1 RPQQEDG
8 RAGRRHAGAGRARA
22 RAHGELRMKIGLGTA
37 APLAL
42 ATTAAAEP
50 LRRLPGTVPRAL
62 AAMTPAGRAPADL
75 RLEHVT
81 VFLGI
86 RHRRALDALIAAQ
99 QDRRSPLFHR
109 WLAASEIAD
118 RFGPR
123 RGAYERVRRWFVAH
137 GFQVVRDSQ
146 FRTALVVAGTAAQ
159 VERALDRGHRAQQ
172 LPGQRRGA
180 FL

>member
-22 RAHGELRMKIGLGTA
+22 RAHGELRMKIGLATA
-37 APLAL
+37 ALLAL
-42 ATTAAAEP
+42 PAAAAAEP

-81 VFLGI
+81 VFLGL
-86 RHRRALDALIAAQ
+86 RHRRAFEALIAAQ

-109 WLAASEIAD
+109 WLGEAEIAD
-118 RFGPR
+118 LFGQR
-123 RGAYERVRRWFVAH
+123 RVEYERARDWFVA
-137 GFQVVRDSQ
+137 S
-146 FRTALVVAGTAAQ
+146 A
-159 VERALDRGHRAQQ
+159 
-172 LPGQRRGA
+172 
-180 FL
+180 